1 MNFSS
6 DLNVALGQPAVLDN
20 PRKCLDYPVKLEVNV

>member
-1 MNFSS
+1 MNFTS
-6 DLNVALGQPAVLDN
+6 DLNVALGQPAVLDY